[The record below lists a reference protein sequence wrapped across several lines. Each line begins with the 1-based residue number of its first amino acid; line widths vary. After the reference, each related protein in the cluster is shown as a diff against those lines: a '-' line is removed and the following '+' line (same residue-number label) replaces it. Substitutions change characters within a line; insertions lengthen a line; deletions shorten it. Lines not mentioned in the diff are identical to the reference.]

1 MVYTP
6 TATYRLQLSPDFT
19 LEQLRHIIPYLHK
32 LGVSTIYAA
41 PIFAAREGSTH
52 GYDVTDPTS
61 LNKAI
66 GSEKELKEISR
77 LLKEKKMGWLQD
89 IVPNHMAYS
98 QDNKWLMDVLEKGP
112 NSSYVTF
119 FDLWEE
125 LADRKEEAQFMTPF
139 LGSPLEECLKNSE
152 IKLSTKEGS
161 CFFNYYDNQYPLSLT
176 TYAFLLSNAPGE
188 KLQKAYLTAEELRSD
203 YQPETAEKLKKQLK
217 EAHSEFSDWCKEI
230 ESREKEMKAL
240 LDKQY
245 YRLCYWKETENRI
258 NYRRFFT
265 VNDLICLNIQHP
277 EVFKTY
283 HSYIKELVNGGQFQG
298 LRIDHIDG
306 LYNPG
311 EYLNELR
318 KLIGEDTYLVVEK
331 ILEKDEVL
339 SQQWPIEGTTGYDFL
354 SMLNALFVFTASGD
368 DFTRLYQ
375 EFSEDQEGWNDLVW
389 NNKKL
394 ILHKRMQGEFE
405 NLLKLYYK
413 YELNA
418 AAEKPEHTAE
428 ALSHFL
434 LSFPVYRTYINSFP
448 ISDTDLDILNHSF
461 GKAESR
467 ISKEALPALH
477 QLQQVY
483 YPQASGIKE
492 QERLHFI
499 QRLQQVSGPLEAKG
513 LEDTTFY
520 AYNRLV
526 SLNEVGG
533 QPQHFGLDLVDFHAK
548 MKSRQ
553 ERIPLT
559 LNCSATHDTK
569 RGEDARQRINALSE
583 IPDRWIKKVGGWR
596 ELNEGKK
603 ESINGVQAPDGV
615 DEYFIYQ
622 SLLAFYPSEG
632 EHKSSFVERLHQ
644 YMEKAM
650 REGKR
655 HSSWSAPNQE
665 YESATKRFID
675 KLLADEA
682 FMYTFQPLARELNQI
697 GALKSAG
704 QVLIKMMAPGIPDVY
719 QGTEL
724 PDFSMVD
731 PDNRR
736 PVNYT
741 QHQEFLDEL
750 ITTEPKGPDQL
761 HQNLYDH
768 LTDGR
773 FKLFITHK
781 CLIFRRQYPSL
792 CTEGKYLPIACE
804 GLHKNKVIA
813 FVRLH
818 EKTACLLIVP
828 LFPAQISTEAAF
840 LPAEKDW
847 ADTRLL
853 LPAEV
858 PAKWVNVFT
867 GQEHQKSAD
876 GQLPLAT
883 LLNKL
888 PLALLKG
895 GEF

>member
-32 LGVSTIYAA
+32 LGISTIYAS
-41 PIFAAREGSTH
+41 PIFSAREGSSH
-52 GYDVTDPTS
+52 GYDVTDPTC

-66 GSEKELKEISR
+66 GDEKELKEISR

-112 NSSYVTF
+112 NSSYNTF

-125 LADRKEEAQFMTPF
+125 LADRKEETQFMAPF
-139 LGSPLEECLKNSE
+139 LGSPLEECLKKGE
-152 IKLSTKEGS
+152 IKLNAKEGS
-161 CFFNYYDNQYPLSLT
+161 CFFSYYDNQYPLSLP

-188 KLQKAYLTAEELRSD
+188 KLQKAYR
-203 YQPETAEKLKKQLK
+203 TAEKLRHDYQAETAKELKKNLK
-217 EAHSEFSDWCKEI
+217 EANREFSDWCKEI
-230 ESREKEMKAL
+230 ESQEKEMKVL
-240 LDKQY
+240 LDLQY
-245 YRLCYWKETENRI
+245 YRLCYWKETEKRI

-265 VNDLICLNIQHP
+265 VNDLICLNIQKP

-283 HSYIKELVNGGQFQG
+283 HSYIKKLIEEGQIQG
-298 LRIDHIDG
+298 LRVDHIDG

-311 EYLNELR
+311 KYLDDLR
-318 KLIGEDTYLVVEK
+318 KLVGKEIYLVVEK

-354 SMLNALFVFTASGD
+354 SMLNALFVYTASGN
-368 DFTRLYQ
+368 DFTSLYQ
-375 EFSEDQEGWNDLVW
+375 EFSGGQPGWNELVW
-389 NNKKL
+389 DNKKL

-418 AAEKPEHTAE
+418 AAEKPEQTAE
-428 ALSHFL
+428 ALSSFL
-434 LSFPVYRTYINSFP
+434 LSFPVYRTYINGFP
-448 ISDTDLDILNHSF
+448 ISDTDMDILNHTF
-461 GKAESR
+461 GKAESK
-467 ISKEALPALH
+467 ISPKALPALV

-499 QRLQQVSGPLEAKG
+499 QRVQQVSGPLEAKG

-533 QPQHFGLDLVDFHAK
+533 QPQHFGLELAEFHAK

-553 ERIPLT
+553 ENIPLT

-583 IPDRWIKKVGGWR
+583 IPGRWKKMVAGWR

-603 ESINGVQAPDGV
+603 EMVKDVPAPDGV

-632 EHKSSFVERLHQ
+632 QHNPSFVKRIHQ

-655 HSSWSAPNQE
+655 HSSWSAPNQA
-665 YESATKRFID
+665 YESATIRFID
-675 KLLADEA
+675 RLLSDEA
-682 FMYTFQPLARELNQI
+682 FMYTFLPLTKELNQL

-736 PVNYT
+736 PVNYNK
-741 QHQEFLDEL
+741 HQEWLDEL
-750 ITTEPKGPDQL
+750 ITAEPKGPDQL

-781 CLIFRRQYPSL
+781 ALVFRRQYPSL
-792 CTEGKYLPIACE
+792 CTEGKYIPIACE
-804 GLHKNKVIA
+804 GLHKDKVIA
-813 FVRLH
+813 FARLQ
-818 EKTACLLIVP
+818 EQTACLIVVP
-828 LFPAQISTEAAF
+828 LFPSQISTEAAF

-847 ADTRLL
+847 VDTHLL
-853 LPAEV
+853 IPPELPAE
-858 PAKWVNVFT
+858 WVNVFT
-867 GQEHQKSAD
+867 SQEHQKNTAS
-876 GQLPLAT
+876 QLSLSD

-895 GEF
+895 GAF